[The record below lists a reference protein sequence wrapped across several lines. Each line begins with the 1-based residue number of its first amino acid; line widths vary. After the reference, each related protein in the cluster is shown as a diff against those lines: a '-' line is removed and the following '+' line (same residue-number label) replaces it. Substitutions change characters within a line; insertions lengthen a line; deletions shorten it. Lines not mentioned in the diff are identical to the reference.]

1 MHKKG
6 NSSEFIVDEV
16 TIADIHSAMEQ
27 GILTC
32 RSLVEM
38 YLKRIETF
46 DKHGPALNTVI
57 LLNPRALEIA
67 DELDSIFKKQ
77 GLSGPLHGI
86 PLLLKDNVDTAD
98 MDTTGGSVCLKGIRP
113 EEDAFITKKLKKAGA
128 LILAKVNLHELA
140 VWGESASSMLG
151 QTLNPYDLTRTPG
164 GSSGGTGAGVAAN
177 FGSAAVQLSDWSVGG
192 D

>member
-1 MHKKG
+1 MGIFLQGARLRNTVCEKRGGEEMHKKG

-57 LLNPRALEIA
+57 L
-67 DELDSIFKKQ
+67 
-77 GLSGPLHGI
+77 
-86 PLLLKDNVDTAD
+86 
-98 MDTTGGSVCLKGIRP
+98 
-113 EEDAFITKKLKKAGA
+113 
-128 LILAKVNLHELA
+128 
-140 VWGESASSMLG
+140 
-151 QTLNPYDLTRTPG
+151 
-164 GSSGGTGAGVAAN
+164 
-177 FGSAAVQLSDWSVGG
+177 
-192 D
+192 